1 MRASRAAAFVT
12 FAWHWQEDVGA
23 EHLEEDHTP
32 AVGGDPRM
40 DLRREGR
47 ISTHPL
53 RDLGPASATVGVIEA
68 CAADAGVEP
77 GALVA
82 ADAAADLDDLGAG
95 RNAGGWGGW
104 HVPES
109 EDAGVATDRT
119 RAATAGV
126 RARAPTRLPL
136 MSKNAITVAI
146 DVYKGIGSPCSPT
159 CGPGA
164 TESVARARRVP
175 YDRRITMSDLLV
187 RHWTVLK
194 MIPRAPRKIDT
205 STIVQRLAAEHAI
218 KTTPRTIQRDLQ
230 RLNEVFPLECD
241 HLGQHFGW
249 SWLKTADLFDLPGM
263 DPQTAL
269 TLKLA
274 SLFLPRVLPRS
285 TVRFLDAHVKRA
297 DAVLKEKLGTQLHRA
312 WASKVRVVPKGLA
325 FVPPK
330 IRADV
335 LEVVYD
341 AVFEERCFE
350 ARYVPR
356 REGVAKTR
364 IIHPQALIY
373 RDAGAY
379 LACMIGE
386 HDGIVTLALHRIEAA
401 TLLETKRRAPA
412 SFDVDEYV
420 ARGSAGYRYA
430 EAPLAL
436 DALVETPLAQVL
448 AETPLALEQEIEPA
462 AEGRHRL
469 HVRLPDNWDLRSWI
483 LAQGDA
489 IEVVEPA
496 SLREEI
502 ADFLESAATVYGR
515 AKRRHPRVNAAGYVV
530 RAGGE
535 K

>member
-1 MRASRAAAFVT
+1 
-12 FAWHWQEDVGA
+12 
-23 EHLEEDHTP
+23 
-32 AVGGDPRM
+32 
-40 DLRREGR
+40 
-47 ISTHPL
+47 
-53 RDLGPASATVGVIEA
+53 
-68 CAADAGVEP
+68 
-77 GALVA
+77 
-82 ADAAADLDDLGAG
+82 
-95 RNAGGWGGW
+95 
-104 HVPES
+104 
-109 EDAGVATDRT
+109 
-119 RAATAGV
+119 
-126 RARAPTRLPL
+126 
-136 MSKNAITVAI
+136 
-146 DVYKGIGSPCSPT
+146 
-159 CGPGA
+159 
-164 TESVARARRVP
+164 
-175 YDRRITMSDLLV
+175 MSDLLV

-230 RLNEVFPLECD
+230 KLNEVFPLECD

-297 DAVLKEKLGTQLHRA
+297 DAVLKEKLGTLLHRA

-325 FVPPK
+325 LVPPK

-364 IIHPQALIY
+364 VIHPLALIY

-379 LACMIGE
+379 LACMVGD

-401 TLLETKRRAPA
+401 KSLEGKRRAPA
-412 SFDVDEYV
+412 RFDVDEYV

-436 DALVETPLAQVL
+436 DALVEAPLALVL
-448 AETPLALEQEIEPA
+448 AETPLAVEQELEPA

-469 HVRLPDNWDLRSWI
+469 RLRLPDNWDLRSWI

-489 IEVVEPA
+489 IEVVEPV

-515 AKRRHPRVNAAGYVV
+515 AKRRHPRVNARGYVV
-530 RAGGE
+530 RSSSEG
-535 K
+535 